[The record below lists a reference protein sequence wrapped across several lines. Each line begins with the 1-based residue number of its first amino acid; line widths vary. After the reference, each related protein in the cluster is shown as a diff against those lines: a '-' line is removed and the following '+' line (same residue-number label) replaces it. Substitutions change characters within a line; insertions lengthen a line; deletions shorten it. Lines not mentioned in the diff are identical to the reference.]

1 MARWSGSPE
10 EESTMR
16 ERKAGVVR
24 LVISAVTYVLA
35 AISCLVSM
43 ALLLTD
49 ENALMLV
56 TLLLAIGLGVFAAAV
71 GRGGR

>member
-1 MARWSGSPE
+1 
-10 EESTMR
+10 MR

-43 ALLLTD
+43 ALLLLLTD

>member
-1 MARWSGSPE
+1 M
-10 EESTMR
+10 MR
-16 ERKAGVVR
+16 ERKAGAVR

-43 ALLLTD
+43 ALLLLTD
-49 ENALMLV
+49 ENALMLG
-56 TLLLAIGLGVFAAAV
+56 TLLLALGLGVFAAAV

>member
-1 MARWSGSPE
+1 
-10 EESTMR
+10 MR
-16 ERKAGVVR
+16 ERKAGAVR

>member
-1 MARWSGSPE
+1 M
-10 EESTMR
+10 MR
-16 ERKAGVVR
+16 ERKAGAVR

>member
-1 MARWSGSPE
+1 MARWSGSSE

>member
-1 MARWSGSPE
+1 
-10 EESTMR
+10 MR

>member
-1 MARWSGSPE
+1 
-10 EESTMR
+10 MR

-35 AISCLVSM
+35 AILCLVSM
-43 ALLLTD
+43 ALLVTD